1 VPSLAQ
7 PFNFLS
13 LALRTR
19 ATAYLYVPLPSEVGA
34 PMNHRQASRATNAAA
49 IIRAHTDIK
58 LYSSDHSPLSLTIF
72 LNTIFGARRHQVR
85 FLVKSATC
93 ALT

>member
-1 VPSLAQ
+1 
-7 PFNFLS
+7 
-13 LALRTR
+13 
-19 ATAYLYVPLPSEVGA
+19 
-34 PMNHRQASRATNAAA
+34 MNHRQASRATNAAA

-85 FLVKSATC
+85 FLVKSATYVL
-93 ALT
+93 ANREKYDANATHGVKNTTQAPRDRRHFDVASATS